1 MLEEVKDI
9 LHPSGLDTLS
19 ERALR
24 RLTDSWT
31 GSLHPSDSLLDDSSL
46 HNVCSNPT
54 FHQIVQ
60 QWRKAREVYHDAPL
74 GDVMGEGSQ
83 LASGVESV
91 AEGVLTQGE
100 SVESVAEGVLAQGEV
115 AANEIIRSAAESGL
129 GEWTPLL
136 YNMLIALT
144 IIYYVFCIYR
154 YFDDIRA
161 LFMSVFQRRVV
172 SLERAEER
180 RRSDIFY
187 GSLGK
192 LFVLGLAFVGVIASM
207 VASRQAGFL
216 TPSQLFYLPFV
227 AMGAFVVVISV
238 QYLMLLIVG
247 AITHSINEVMA
258 LMRIRLIYFVMAIVM
273 VAPILLISQ
282 MGIGASYERWQNVGY
297 IAALIAFVLFIR
309 ESIGFFISKKVSILH
324 WILYL
329 CAVEILP
336 LTLLW
341 QGVIRLS

>member
-1 MLEEVKDI
+1 MIEEVKDI
-9 LHPSGLDTLS
+9 LRPSGLDTLS

-31 GSLHPSDSLLDDSSL
+31 GSLHPSDSLLDQSSQ
-46 HNVCSNPT
+46 HNVCSEST
-54 FHQIVQ
+54 FHHIAQ
-60 QWRKAREVYHDAPL
+60 QWSKARKMYHDASL
-74 GDVMGEGSQ
+74 IDVMGENAE
-83 LASGVESV
+83 LAPGVESV
-91 AEGVLTQGE
+91 SEGALVQGE
-100 SVESVAEGVLAQGEV
+100 M
-115 AANEIIRSAAESGL
+115 AANEIILSASESGL

-144 IIYYVFCIYR
+144 IIYYIFCIYR

-192 LFVLGLAFVGVIASM
+192 LFVLGLAFVGVIGSMEASH
-207 VASRQAGFL
+207 QAL
-216 TPSQLFYLPFV
+216 ALSSSQLFYLPFV

-247 AITHSINEVMA
+247 AITQSVNEVMA

-282 MGIGASYERWQNVGY
+282 MGIGGGYEIWQNVGY
-297 IAALIAFVLFIR
+297 ITALIAFVLFIR

-341 QGVIRLS
+341 QGVVRLS